1 MGPVSGTLFKNSEI
15 PSNAMITN
23 KYAHRLLIIT
33 MALMSVFAVGHAQ
46 ERKLRIVYSSPTL
59 TAPWLAEAAKVAQDE
74 AQKLDV
80 DLVLQDGEASSP
92 KQASDLRNALNL
104 GADGIVLDPN
114 DVDAL
119 TDATNDVLDAG
130 IPIVIFDRI
139 VRNAHKPIPYFGLDN
154 VAAGAE
160 LAKYVINRLPDGAR
174 IVFITGK
181 AGGSSANDRAKGV
194 REVIKAA
201 GDKYKI
207 VAEQAGNWSRA
218 QALTV
223 TQNILTSL
231 GYIPDAIIAAND
243 DMALGA
249 LAAIEQA
256 GIPKGKIVVVGI
268 DGLPEALAKIRD
280 GEMAA
285 SVQFPLMQVRLAL
298 EALVAHLRDHKAIE
312 GKLLDALVIEK
323 SNLQRADRYSEI
335 KYN

>member
-1 MGPVSGTLFKNSEI
+1 
-15 PSNAMITN
+15 MITK
-23 KYAHRLLIIT
+23 KYLRVWLTIT
-33 MALMSVFAVGHAQ
+33 IALMRVSAVAHAQ
-46 ERKLRIVYSSPTL
+46 ENKLRIVYSSPTL
-59 TAPWLAEAAKVAQDE
+59 SAPWLAEAAKVAQDE
-74 AQKLDV
+74 AQKLGV
-80 DLVLQDGEASSP
+80 DLISQDGEGSSP
-92 KQASDLRNALNL
+92 KQASDLRNALIQGVN
-104 GADGIVLDPN
+104 GIVLDPN

-130 IPIVIFDRI
+130 IPVVIFDRI

-154 VAAGAE
+154 VGGGAA
-160 LAKYVINRLPDGAR
+160 LAKYVVSKLPNGAR

-194 REVIKAA
+194 HEGIKSA

-207 VAEQAGNWSRA
+207 VAEQTGNWSRA
-218 QALTV
+218 EALTV

-231 GYIPDAIIAAND
+231 GYTPDAIIAAND

-256 GIPKGKIVVVGI
+256 GTPKGKIVVVGI

-285 SVQFPLMQVRLAL
+285 SVQFPLLQVRLAL
-298 EALVAHLRDHKAIE
+298 EALVAHLRDNKAIE
-312 GKLLDALVIEK
+312 GKLLDPLVIEK
-323 SNLQRADRYSEI
+323 SNLQQADRYSEI
-335 KYN
+335 K

>member
-1 MGPVSGTLFKNSEI
+1 VSGTLFKNSEI

-23 KYAHRLLIIT
+23 KCAHRLLIIT

-130 IPIVIFDRI
+130 IPIVTFDRI
-139 VRNAHKPIPYFGLDN
+139 VRNPHKPIPYFGLNN

-160 LAKYVINRLPDGAR
+160 LVEYVINKLPDGAR

-181 AGGSSANDRAKGV
+181 PGGSSANERAKGV
-194 REVIKAA
+194 HDGLKAA

-207 VAEQAGNWSRA
+207 VAEQTGNWSRE
-218 QALTV
+218 QALNV
-223 TQNILTSL
+223 TQDVLTSL
-231 GYIPDAIIAAND
+231 GYTPDAIIAAND

-249 LAAIEQA
+249 VAAIEQA

-268 DGLPEALAKIRD
+268 DGLPEALVKIRD

-312 GKLLDALVIEK
+312 GKLLDALLIDK
-323 SNLQRADRYSEI
+323 SNLQQADRYSAIESD
-335 KYN
+335 